1 MSAPRGVYE
10 TETDPIRVKICGLCR
25 MEDVSYV
32 NDCLPDYAGFVF
44 AKSRRQVTDRQAKE
58 MRGSLDPHIRTVGV
72 FVNEEIERV
81 IRLCQRQIIDLIQ
94 LHGDEDGAYLERLS
108 AHTDKPIVR
117 AVRVQSAAQIL
128 SVQEQPCDYLILDT
142 YIPGQYGGGGLGFD
156 TSLIPPLAKPWF
168 LAGGLD
174 PENIGDKLTE
184 CARCHPFGVD
194 VSSGVETDGKKDPEK
209 IRAFIKNVRGSK

>member
-1 MSAPRGVYE
+1 MSAPRGEYGIE
-10 TETDPIRVKICGLCR
+10 ADPIRVKICGLCR

-44 AKSRRQVTDRQAKE
+44 AKSHRQVTDRQAKE
-58 MRGSLDPHIRTVGV
+58 MRGGLDPRIQTVGV
-72 FVNEEIERV
+72 FVNEGIERV
-81 IRLCQRQIIDLIQ
+81 IKLCEQQVIDLIQ

-108 AHTDKPIVR
+108 AHTDRPIIR

-128 SVQEQPCDYLILDT
+128 SIQEQPCDYLLLDT

-156 TSLIPPLAKPWF
+156 TSMIPPLVKPWF

-174 PENIGDKLTE
+174 PENIGEKLTG
-184 CARCHPFGVD
+184 CAGGHPFGVD

-209 IRAFIKNVRGSK
+209 IRAFIKNVRGLK